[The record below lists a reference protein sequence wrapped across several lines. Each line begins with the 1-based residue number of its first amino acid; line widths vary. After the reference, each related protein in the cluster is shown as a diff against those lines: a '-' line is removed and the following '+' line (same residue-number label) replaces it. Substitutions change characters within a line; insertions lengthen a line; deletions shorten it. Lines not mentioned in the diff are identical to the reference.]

1 MCRMQIV
8 TSAKTSRLHALTAT
22 WLMEVTMTDRWHLEF
37 HTTLM
42 TLLRLTR
49 NLRSMDCEHCADLLT
64 QAYKCM
70 ASETQDIRDRAN
82 DGQ

>member
-1 MCRMQIV
+1 MV
-8 TSAKTSRLHALTAT
+8 
-22 WLMEVTMTDRWHLEF
+22 VTMTDRWELEF
-37 HTTLM
+37 HRTLM

-49 NLRSMDCEHCADLLT
+49 NLREMDCEHCGDLLT

-70 ASETQDIRDRAN
+70 AEETDNIRQRAN

>member
-1 MCRMQIV
+1 M
-8 TSAKTSRLHALTAT
+8 SR
-22 WLMEVTMTDRWHLEF
+22 WELEF

-42 TLLRLTR
+42 TLLRLVR
-49 NLRSMDCEHCADLLT
+49 NLRSFDCEHCADLLT

-70 ASETQDIRDRAN
+70 DKETTDIRMRSND

>member
-1 MCRMQIV
+1 M
-8 TSAKTSRLHALTAT
+8 SR
-22 WLMEVTMTDRWHLEF
+22 WELEF

-42 TLLRLTR
+42 TLLRLVR
-49 NLRSMDCEHCADLLT
+49 NLRSFDCEHCADLLT

-70 ASETQDIRDRAN
+70 DKETTDIRMRSN

>member
-8 TSAKTSRLHALTAT
+8 TLARMRQLPALTAT
-22 WLMEVTMTDRWHLEF
+22 WLMVVTMTDRWELEF

-64 QAYKCM
+64 QAYRCM
-70 ASETQDIRDRAN
+70 ATETQDIRDRAN

>member
-1 MCRMQIV
+1 M
-8 TSAKTSRLHALTAT
+8 TSR
-22 WLMEVTMTDRWHLEF
+22 WELEY

-82 DGQ
+82 DG

>member
-1 MCRMQIV
+1 MCRTRTVTYVKISQLPALIV
-8 TSAKTSRLHALTAT
+8 T
-22 WLMEVTMTDRWHLEF
+22 WLMGVTMTDRWQLEF

>member
-1 MCRMQIV
+1 M
-8 TSAKTSRLHALTAT
+8 SRY
-22 WLMEVTMTDRWHLEF
+22 ELEF
-37 HTTLM
+37 HRTLM

-49 NLRSMDCEHCADLLT
+49 NLRQMDCEHCGDLLT

-70 ASETQDIRDRAN
+70 DEETDIIRKRAN

>member
-1 MCRMQIV
+1 
-8 TSAKTSRLHALTAT
+8 
-22 WLMEVTMTDRWHLEF
+22 MTNRWELEF

-64 QAYKCM
+64 QAYRCM
-70 ASETQDIRDRAN
+70 ASETQDIRERAN
-82 DGQ
+82 NGEQRCNVCINTKEAVWGL

>member
-1 MCRMQIV
+1 
-8 TSAKTSRLHALTAT
+8 
-22 WLMEVTMTDRWHLEF
+22 MTDRWHLEF

-49 NLRSMDCEHCADLLT
+49 NLRSMDCEHCAELLT

-70 ASETQDIRDRAN
+70 ASETEDIRKRAN
-82 DGQ
+82 DG

>member
-1 MCRMQIV
+1 M
-8 TSAKTSRLHALTAT
+8 TSR
-22 WLMEVTMTDRWHLEF
+22 WELEY

-64 QAYKCM
+64 QAYQCM
-70 ASETQDIRDRAN
+70 AKETQDIRDRAN
-82 DGQ
+82 NG